1 MVRKNLILLSLLIF
15 AGVFAPGC
23 RSVGENSLG
32 EEPESWRTI
41 DYPEIRRDLEQ
52 IRQNGKLVAITS
64 YSSTSYFLY
73 RGKPMGYEY
82 ELLKKLCEHLH
93 LDLEIKVA
101 GNMDMI
107 IDMLLRGEGDIISY
121 GMAITRERMKKM
133 VFTEPHT
140 KTHQVLVQRKP
151 EGWRDMRLHEIEQSL
166 IRDPL
171 DLIGKTVHVRRDSAY
186 YSRLMNLMSEIG
198 GTINI
203 KTVPGELETE
213 ELIRMVA
220 DGEIEYTVADYN
232 IAAINATYYEDL
244 DIDTSVSFNQRI
256 AWALRKTSPKLL
268 EKINEWILE
277 MRKTSDYYV
286 IYNRYFKN
294 DKAFRRRIGSEYF
307 SKSGGRI
314 SKYDEF
320 IKGKAAEL
328 GWDWRL
334 LASLIYQESRFNPA
348 VESWAG
354 AVGLMQIMPVTVQH
368 LGAEDI
374 EDPEMNISAG
384 VSFLKE
390 LQRQFR
396 NIPDDTEQI
405 KFILAAYNV
414 GPGHVEDARRLAEK
428 YGADSDVWTGEVEN
442 WILKKSQ
449 SRYYNDDVVEY
460 GYCRGQEPYRYVRQV
475 MERYNQY
482 RMLIEQQ

>member
-23 RSVGENSLG
+23 RSGGENSPG
-32 EEPESWRTI
+32 EDPESWRTI
-41 DYPEIRRDLEQ
+41 DYPEIRTDLEQ

-140 KTHQVLVQRKP
+140 KTHQVLIQRKP

-396 NIPDDTEQI
+396 NIPDETERI

-482 RMLIEQQ
+482 RMLIEQK